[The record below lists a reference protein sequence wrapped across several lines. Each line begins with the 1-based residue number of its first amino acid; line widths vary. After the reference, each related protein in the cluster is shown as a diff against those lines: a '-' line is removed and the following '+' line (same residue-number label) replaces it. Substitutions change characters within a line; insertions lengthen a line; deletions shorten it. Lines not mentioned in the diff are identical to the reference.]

1 VTHPGRAERDG
12 GLTLIELLVVI
23 SILGILVVSL
33 SGAILTIL
41 ATAPSTEIRVDDARS
56 TRGLATWLAQDSTS
70 APPYR
75 SVNDKG
81 WIDTSPTRN
90 DCGGSGD
97 NIVHFSWREVG
108 FATTTFVANYR
119 FVVENGEGRVVRYT
133 CSFVSSSSASSSS
146 ASSTSA
152 VSLTSGLDPLT
163 PPTIGLH
170 PETGDVVS
178 VDFNLTA
185 TSGAV
190 VQIRTSSRNPV
201 EFYP

>member
-33 SGAILTIL
+33 SGAMLTIL

-56 TRGLATWLAQDSTS
+56 TRGLATWLAQDTTST
-70 APPYR
+70 PPYR
-75 SVNDKG
+75 SFDDKG
-81 WIDTSPTRN
+81 WIDTSLTRN

-97 NIVHFSWREVG
+97 NIVHFSWSEVG

-119 FVVENGEGRVVRYT
+119 FVVESGEGRVVRYT
-133 CSFVSSSSASSSS
+133 CSS
-146 ASSTSA
+146 ASSTSGLN
-152 VSLTSGLDPLT
+152 LTSGLDPLT
-163 PPTIGLH
+163 PPTIGLQ
-170 PETGDVVS
+170 PATGDVVS

-185 TSGAV
+185 TSGAL